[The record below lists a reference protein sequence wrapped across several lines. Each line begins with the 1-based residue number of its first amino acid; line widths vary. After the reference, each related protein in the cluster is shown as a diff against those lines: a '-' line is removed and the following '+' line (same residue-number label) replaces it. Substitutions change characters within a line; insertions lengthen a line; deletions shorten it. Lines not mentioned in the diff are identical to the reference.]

1 MKMCEIMEEETQ
13 YTGSSDSG
21 GKTLEGGNNYKL
33 HLPANI
39 PAKNFWSVI
48 VYDYET
54 RLIIRNDQLWPSIYS
69 TRKSLVI
76 NQDGSVDILFGP
88 SVPAGREKNWIQT
101 VPGKG
106 WYMILRIYGTMES
119 WFDKTW
125 RPGEIEHVN

>member
-1 MKMCEIMEEETQ
+1 MEEETQ
-13 YTGSSDSG
+13 YTLSSDAG
-21 GKTLEGGNNYKL
+21 GHTLEGSISYKL

-39 PAKNFWSVI
+39 PARNFWSVI
-48 VYDYET
+48 AYDIET
-54 RLIIRNDQLWPSIYS
+54 RLIIRNDQLWPSVFS
-69 TRKSLVI
+69 SCKSLIV
-76 NQDGSVDILFGP
+76 NQDGSMDIWFGP
-88 SVPAGREKNWIQT
+88 SVPAGRENNWIQT